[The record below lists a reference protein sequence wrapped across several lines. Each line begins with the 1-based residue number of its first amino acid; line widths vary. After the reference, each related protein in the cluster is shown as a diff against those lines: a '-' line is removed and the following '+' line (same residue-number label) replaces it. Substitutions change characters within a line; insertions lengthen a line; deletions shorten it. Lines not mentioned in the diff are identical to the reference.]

1 VKIPIAS
8 RAVGVTRLAPTH
20 RRRSTTSV
28 LLGLLLCLPAA
39 TAQADLVDEML
50 DVDAPGYWRLVVG
63 PYTQH
68 LNPKPEHQY
77 VWALAIERQRVDQ
90 WLYGASYFSNSYGQL
105 SGYLYLGKQY
115 PDLFDVQKLYFQW
128 TAGLLYGYKSP
139 YEDKV
144 PFNYNGFSP
153 GVVLSLGWQ
162 FDPTYAVQINRVGTA
177 GFMLQLSY
185 AWP

>member
-1 VKIPIAS
+1 VKRRAHTS
-8 RAVGVTRLAPTH
+8 RRGDATAILLAI
-20 RRRSTTSV
+20 
-28 LLGLLLCLPAA
+28 LLCLSAA
-39 TAQADLVDEML
+39 PAQADLVEEML
-50 DVDAPGYWRLVVG
+50 DVDAPGRWRLAIG

-77 VWALAIERQRVDQ
+77 VWALAIERQRDDQ

-115 PDLFDVQKLYFQW
+115 ADLFDVTKLYFQW

-139 YEDKV
+139 YQDQV
-144 PFNYNGFSP
+144 PFNHNGFSP
-153 GVVLSLGWQ
+153 GLVLSLGWQ
-162 FDPTYAVQINRVGTA
+162 FDPSYAMQINRVGTA
-177 GFMLQLSY
+177 GLMLQFSY